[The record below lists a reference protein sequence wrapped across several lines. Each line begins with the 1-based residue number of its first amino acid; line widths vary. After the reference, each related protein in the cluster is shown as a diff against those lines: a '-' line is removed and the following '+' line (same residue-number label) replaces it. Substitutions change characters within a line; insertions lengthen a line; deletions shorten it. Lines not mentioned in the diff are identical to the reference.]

1 MVADFIQNSNTGV
14 GPTITYV
21 RYDTADAGAK
31 SRLLDHLYRDTRQP
45 SCFTSLEPLY
55 AEAQKYNQR
64 MTREDV
70 KDFLSRTSTYTLHR
84 RVVRKFRRLP
94 TLASG
99 LHTDWQADLCI
110 LADIARKNRGYQYLL
125 VCIDTLSRQ
134 MFVAPVR
141 KKTSELMVEAFE
153 CIFKKSK
160 YVPWKL
166 FTDSGLEFTSNRM
179 KAYWKEKGILHF
191 CMLTSPK
198 FHAGMV
204 ERANRTI
211 KERLYRYFTQAN
223 TFRWLEVIDPIVNSI
238 NASYCRSIDAAPRD
252 VTFEN
257 AEALRKRL
265 LVKAQA
271 IQQGRKRRFE
281 VDDFV
286 RIEKS
291 KHIFQK
297 GYLPN
302 FTDELYTVAKVNA
315 HSRPI
320 TYRLV
325 DSSGEPM
332 LGLFYANELCL
343 VRLDPQHTYEVHKI
357 IDQKERDGVLYYY
370 IKWKGK
376 NARHNTWVRASDVQI
391 GG

>member
-1 MVADFIQNSNTGV
+1 MVDIIQNSNLGV
-14 GPTITYV
+14 GPTTTIV
-21 RYDTADAGAK
+21 KYDTTDGETKA
-31 SRLLDHLYRDTRQP
+31 RLLDHLYRDVRQP
-45 SCFTSLEPLY
+45 SCFTSLEPLLN
-55 AEAQKYNQR
+55 AAKKYNQKI
-64 MTREDV
+64 TREDV
-70 KDFLSRTSTYTLHR
+70 KDFLSRNSTYTLHR
-84 RVVRKFRRLP
+84 RVVRKFKRLA

-110 LADIARKNRGYQYLL
+110 LADISRKNKGYQYLL

-141 KKTSELMVEAFE
+141 KKTSELMIEAFE

-179 KAYWKEKGILHF
+179 KEYWKKKQIQQI

-211 KERLYRYFTQAN
+211 KERLYRYFTVAK
-223 TFRWLEVIDPIVNSI
+223 TFKWLRVIDPIVNSI
-238 NASYCRSIDAAPRD
+238 NSSYCSSIDGIPNE

-257 AEALRKRL
+257 AEKLRKRL
-265 LVKAQA
+265 LLKDQLS
-271 IQQGRKRRFE
+271 QQGLTRRFE
-281 VDDFV
+281 VGDYV

-302 FTDELYTVAKVNA
+302 FTDELYTVTHVNS
-315 HSRPI
+315 HHRPI
-320 TYRLV
+320 TYRLS

-343 VRLDPQHTYEVHKI
+343 VRLDPQHTYEIHKVL
-357 IDQKERDGVLYYY
+357 DQKERDGVLYYY

-376 NARHNTWVRASDVQI
+376 NAQHNTWVKATDVQVDD
-391 GG
+391 

>member
-1 MVADFIQNSNTGV
+1 
-14 GPTITYV
+14 
-21 RYDTADAGAK
+21 
-31 SRLLDHLYRDTRQP
+31 LDHLYRDVRQP
-45 SCFTSLEPLY
+45 ACFTTTEPLLQ
-55 AEAQKYNQR
+55 EAIKYNQKI
-64 MTREDV
+64 TRADV

-84 RVVRKFRRLP
+84 RVVRKFKRLP

-99 LHTDWQADLCI
+99 LHTDWQADLCV
-110 LADIARKNRGYQYLL
+110 LADIARKNKGNQYLL

-134 MFVAPVR
+134 MFVAPVV
-141 KKTSELMVEAFE
+141 KKSSEHMIDAFE

-179 KAYWKEKGILHF
+179 KEYWKEKQILQF

-211 KERLYRYFTQAN
+211 KERLYRYFTQAK

-238 NASYCRSIDAAPRD
+238 NSSYCRSIDAAPTD

-257 AEALRKRL
+257 AEVLRKRL
-265 LVKAQA
+265 LLKAQA
-271 IQQGRKRRFE
+271 ISQTRRFE
-281 VDDFV
+281 VDDLV
-286 RIEKS
+286 RIEKG

-302 FTDELYTVAKVNA
+302 FTDELFTVKKVNSYA
-315 HSRPI
+315 HPI
-320 TYRLV
+320 TYRLA
-325 DSSGEPM
+325 DSSGEP
-332 LGLFYANELCL
+332 LAELFYANELSL
-343 VRLDPQHTYEVHKI
+343 VRLDNATTYAVEKI
-357 IDQKERDGVLYYY
+357 LNQKEREGIIYYY

-376 NARHNTWVRASDVQI
+376 NARHNTWVKATDVLTDS
-391 GG
+391 